1 LPDGYIATWL
11 YTVATVDV
19 KRRSAAGV
27 LHLRLAMLR
36 SLAFDR
42 PFTLDDATAVVEVA
56 PAQVVPFT
64 LELALLVHEAVT
76 GLELVSASGQR
87 VVLTVDEGTTWA
99 ITGDRGPDRVEIAL
113 GRNQV
118 EHLHAT
124 LLRAYRDGRAEVDHV
139 HVEPRT
145 DGVDVALTI
154 VFDEFAPPMSP
165 EAAARLLARA

>member
-1 LPDGYIATWL
+1 
-11 YTVATVDV
+11 
-19 KRRSAAGV
+19 
-27 LHLRLAMLR
+27 MLR

-42 PFTLDDATAVVEVA
+42 PFTLDDATAVIEVA
-56 PAQVVPFT
+56 PAQIVPFT

-76 GLELVSASGQR
+76 GLELVSASDQR

-99 ITGDRGPDRVEIAL
+99 ITGDPGPVVFAL

-124 LLRAYRDGRAEVDHV
+124 LLRAYRDGVAEVDHV

-165 EAAARLLARA
+165 EAAARLLARS